1 MRLKDT
7 PKRVLVDAN
16 FLIAWKSPDAPAEA
30 RERAEHF
37 IDRLCATQSHLVIP
51 APAIAEY
58 LVKAE
63 LSEVISM
70 DTIRDESWVT
80 VGSFDYEAAIEMHL
94 IDRAALYLGRKKDGI
109 EDPWQRIKLDRQ
121 IVAIAR
127 THECDLIVTGDRGV
141 MATAMRVGIPSCS
154 IEDLDSAAI
163 RWRPRVA
170 EARLKWEVG
179 GQRSRHDTSTVRASR
194 QAQG

>member
-16 FLIAWKSPDAPAEA
+16 FLIAWKSPDAPADV
-30 RERAEHF
+30 RERATHF

-58 LVKAE
+58 LVKSE
-63 LSEVISM
+63 LCEVVSM
-70 DTIRDESWVT
+70 DAIRDESWVT

-127 THECDLIVTGDRGV
+127 MHECDLIVTGDRGV

-154 IEDLDSAAI
+154 VEDLDSATV

-170 EARLKWEVG
+170 ERRSKWAVT
-179 GQRSRHDTSTVRASR
+179 GQRSGRDPALVRTSR